1 MSKMNFEYM
10 PQRHPAHAEVRV
22 PLLAMGYVIL
32 AATLLWMFKPLILG

>member
-10 PQRHPAHAEVRV
+10 PERHPAHAEVRF

-32 AATLLWMFKPLILG
+32 AATLVWMLKPLLIG